1 MNSWLLVW
9 LSFGLFFL
17 FVVTFVFI
25 IFIKNTAGSKKS
37 DIYAKLFGKRVN
49 RHRLNLFYQKAYVQ
63 FQRLPLLRKYIWKI
77 RKRLEVLDSFD
88 EYAMR
93 RQTMNIALITLS
105 STAVLV
111 LLFCLISRDLFAIF
125 FVIFGAVVVN
135 GVMITTFVNR
145 VEDRLLK
152 QSITLYEDTRHHFQR
167 TKNVEE
173 AIYEASL
180 TAPHESARHGERIY
194 EMLTA
199 DDQQRA
205 LDVYYEVA
213 PNKYYKMF
221 TGFSFLVSEFGD
233 RIVKNSSM
241 YLSSIAKLI
250 QDVNYEILRRERL
263 NYLLKG
269 LSTIAV
275 LSVLMIKPIEM
286 WAKTYFPVMNDFYAS
301 KFGFFVKMFFFLV
314 VLLCYSLIKKLLAN
328 DEARYVAKNE
338 CFLWEKFLYTR
349 MVLVRWLVDRF
360 TPTPNKKAHFQLTLL
375 MKDANS
381 YLTIEWL
388 YVQRLLLSAII
399 FIGSIAIFLYMHVVS
414 VNHVLHDPLRGT
426 GIFGKLGAAEMEIA
440 RKNTAFDRSV
450 LATLNEATTVSPA
463 SLVTLVS
470 TMTRTSPNDP
480 ALIYTANRI
489 FQKYE
494 EIQREYFKWWELLI
508 CMLLTLAAYYMPL
521 WLLVFQKKFRYM
533 EMQDE
538 VDQFHMVISIL
549 AQFER
554 MDVETVLEWMERYS
568 VIFKDPIKN
577 CLNNYSSGQEEA
589 LEILGE
595 DISFVSFVR
604 IVEKLRLAV
613 EKIPLLQAFDDLEL
627 TKEYY
632 AEKRKEHF
640 NRLIERKAF
649 WGRAFGLT
657 PSMYLIFLY
666 LVVPMLYLSMLQ
678 AGASFEQ
685 IQHVSGR

>member
-1 MNSWLLVW
+1 MNSWMIT
-9 LSFGLFFL
+9 SIFFGLFLLLLIVFA
-17 FVVTFVFI
+17 FITFVKNAEGKKKND
-25 IFIKNTAGSKKS
+25 IFEKH
-37 DIYAKLFGKRVN
+37 FGKRAN
-49 RHRLNLFYQKAYVQ
+49 QHRLNLIFQKSYVL
-63 FQRLPLLRKYIWKI
+63 FQRLPLLRKYIWNI

-88 EYAMR
+88 EYAIR
-93 RQTMNIALITLS
+93 RQTMRIAFITLS
-105 STAVLV
+105 STTILV
-111 LLFCLISRDLFAIF
+111 LLFCLISRDLFTIF
-125 FVIFGAVVVN
+125 FILFGAVVLN

-152 QSITLYEDTRHHFQR
+152 QSIKLYEDTRHQFQR

-180 TAPHESARHGERIY
+180 TAPHEAAQHGERIY
-194 EMLTA
+194 EILTA
-199 DDQQRA
+199 DDQQKA

-233 RIVKNSSM
+233 RIVRNSSM
-241 YLSSIAKLI
+241 YLSAIAKLI

-275 LSVLMIKPIEM
+275 LSVLFIKPIEL
-286 WAKTYFPVMNDFYAS
+286 WAKAYFPIMSDFYAS
-301 KFGFFVKMFFFLV
+301 KFGFFIKVFFFLV

-328 DEARYVAKNE
+328 DEARYVAKSE
-338 CFLWEKFLYTR
+338 RVLWEKFLYAKVPPLR
-349 MVLVRWLVDRF
+349 FVVDRF
-360 TPTPNKKAHFQLTLL
+360 VPALHKKFHFQLTVLI
-375 MKDANS
+375 KDANS

-388 YVQRLLLSAII
+388 YVQRILLSLVI
-399 FIGSIAIFLYMHVVS
+399 FIGSVSMFFYMHSVS
-414 VNHVLHDPLRGT
+414 VDNVLHDPLRGT
-426 GIFGKLGAAEMEIA
+426 GVFGKLGPAELEIA
-440 RKNTAFDRSV
+440 QQKTDFDRSV
-450 LATLNEATTVSPA
+450 LTNLDDSTDVSPE
-463 SLVTLVS
+463 SLLGMVS
-470 TMTRTSPNDP
+470 TVTQTSKNDP
-480 ALIYTANRI
+480 ATIYTANRI
-489 FQKYE
+489 YQKYV
-494 EIQREYFKWWELLI
+494 EIQNEYFKWWELLL
-508 CMLLTLAAYYMPL
+508 CMLLAITAYFTPL
-521 WLLVFQKKFRYM
+521 WLLYFQKKIRYM

-538 VDQFHMVISIL
+538 VDQFHTIISIL

-554 MDVETVLEWMERYS
+554 MDIETVLEWMERYS

-595 DISFVSFVR
+595 DVSFEPFVR

-632 AEKRKEHF
+632 AERRKEYF
-640 NRLIERKAF
+640 SRLIELKAF
-649 WGRAFGLT
+649 WGRIFGLA

-666 LVVPMLYLSMLQ
+666 LVVPMLYLSITQ

-685 IQHVSGR
+685 IQSVSGR

>member
-1 MNSWLLVW
+1 MSSWLLTGF
-9 LSFGLFFL
+9 SFGMFLLFLIAFAL
-17 FVVTFVFI
+17 IAFV
-25 IFIKNTAGSKKS
+25 KNAEGRRKS
-37 DIYAKLFGKRVN
+37 DVFERLFGKRAS
-49 RHRLNLFYQKAYVQ
+49 RHRLNLIYQKSYVQ

-88 EYAMR
+88 EYAIR
-93 RQTMNIALITLS
+93 RQTMHIAFITLS

-111 LLFCLISRDLFAIF
+111 LLFCLISRDLFTIF
-125 FVIFGAVVVN
+125 FILFGAVVLN

-145 VEDRLLK
+145 VEDRMLK
-152 QSITLYEDTRHHFQR
+152 QSITLFEDTRHQFQR
-167 TKNVEE
+167 TRNVEE

-180 TAPHESARHGERIY
+180 TAPHEAARHGERIY
-194 EMLTA
+194 EILTA
-199 DDQQRA
+199 DDQHKA
-205 LDVYYEVA
+205 LDIYYEVA

-233 RIVKNSSM
+233 RIVRNSSM
-241 YLSSIAKLI
+241 YLSAIAKLI

-275 LSVLMIKPIEM
+275 LSVLFVKPIEL
-286 WAKTYFPVMNDFYAS
+286 WAKTYFPVMSDFYAS
-301 KFGFFVKMFFFLV
+301 KLGFFIKVFFFLV
-314 VLLCYSLIKKLLAN
+314 VLLCYALIKKLLAN
-328 DEARYVAKNE
+328 DEARYVAKSE
-338 CFLWEKFLYTR
+338 RLLWEKLLYTKIP
-349 MVLVRWLVDRF
+349 LLRWIVDRF
-360 TPTPNKKAHFQLTLL
+360 VPVPHKKAHFQLTVLI
-375 MKDANS
+375 KEANS
-381 YLTIEWL
+381 YLTLEWL
-388 YVQRLLLSAII
+388 YVQRLLLSGII
-399 FIGSIAIFLYMHVVS
+399 LIGTVLMFFYMHS
-414 VNHVLHDPLRGT
+414 LSIQHVLHDPLRGT
-426 GIFGKLGAAEMEIA
+426 GIFGKLGPDELAAA
-440 RKNTAFDRSV
+440 QKNTDFDRSV
-450 LATLNEATTVSPA
+450 LVMLRGTAEVSPS
-463 SLVTLVS
+463 SLISLVS
-470 TMTRTSPNDP
+470 TLTETSSND
-480 ALIYTANRI
+480 ATTIFTANRI
-489 FQKYE
+489 YQKYVD
-494 EIQREYFKWWELLI
+494 IQNEYFKWWELLL
-508 CMLLTLAAYYMPL
+508 CLLLACTAYHTPL
-521 WLLVFQKKFRYM
+521 WLLYFQKKIRYM

-538 VDQFHMVISIL
+538 VDQFHTIISIL

-595 DISFVSFVR
+595 EVAFEPFVR
-604 IVEKLRLAV
+604 IVEKLRLSV

-640 NRLIERKAF
+640 SRLIERKAF
-649 WGRAFGLT
+649 WGRIFGLA

-666 LVVPMLYLSMLQ
+666 LVVPMIYLSMTQ

-685 IQHVSGR
+685 IQNVQ